1 MGKLIG
7 HRRASHDHFEPVEEI
22 DPKAQRNLRGY
33 LEQFDY
39 TAYAANRKLL
49 SQTVGVVDAAQIQKM
64 AHMAALARTRWV
76 VAAMALSDQNDPPTR
91 DQVAA
96 LTHLRTTFEELTGA
110 YDGLRR
116 MVERGYLGFNPTTE

>member
-1 MGKLIG
+1 MSKLIG

-22 DPKAQRNLRGY
+22 DPKAQRNLRLY

-49 SQTVGVVDAAQIQKM
+49 SQTVGVVDAARIQKM
-64 AHMAALARTRWV
+64 AHAAALARTRWV
-76 VAAMALSDQNDPPTR
+76 VASMAMSDQNDPPTR

-96 LTHLRTTFEELTGA
+96 LAHLRNTFEELAGA

-116 MVERGYLGFNPTTE
+116 MVERGYVGFNPATE